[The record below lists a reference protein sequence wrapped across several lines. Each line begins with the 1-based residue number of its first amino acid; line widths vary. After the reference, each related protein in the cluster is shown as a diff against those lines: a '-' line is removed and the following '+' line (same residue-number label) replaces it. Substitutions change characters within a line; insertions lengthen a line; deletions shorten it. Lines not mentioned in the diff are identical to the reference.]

1 VHAELIGPRRKIIN
15 GRQEIMEAHSLNLC
29 IDASVCSS
37 IAMQATQMSIAVAQL
52 KLTQCHSMYPVDW
65 QLTMRENVSA
75 HRVDET
81 MILGVVEGTGLVSMR
96 PCDRTW
102 QLLQRRPRR
111 FHLRFHLLGP
121 LHNDRQK
128 LHVEVV
134 ISTFYAIGNN
144 PASRWLST
152 AQSSSWLPGRSNT
165 V

>member
-1 VHAELIGPRRKIIN
+1 
-15 GRQEIMEAHSLNLC
+15 MEAHSLDLC
-29 IDASVCSS
+29 IDASVCPS
-37 IAMQATQMSIAVAQL
+37 IAMQATEMSIAVVQL
-52 KLTQCHSMYPVDW
+52 NLTQWHSMYPADW
-65 QLTMRENVSA
+65 QLTMRKNVSA

-81 MILGVVEGTGLVSMR
+81 MTLGVVEGTGLVSMR

-134 ISTFYAIGNN
+134 ISTFYATGND
-144 PASRWLST
+144 PASRLIST
-152 AQSSSWLPGRSNT
+152 VRSNSWLPGRSNT